1 MISIMRK
8 KTILTLVLSAIFTT
22 VTVNT
27 AQSQAAQPAQPP
39 QQPTAQPAQPPRPAR
54 PVPVPTWTGAAS
66 MDAKSISKGTIDW
79 SKTGQEIDGFGAS
92 GAFQVAKTLMN
103 FPEPGRSEILDILF
117 SPTKGAGLS
126 IVRNIVGDGAAVG
139 GGSPTFEPQE
149 GVYRWTGDED
159 QIWLMQEAGKRG
171 ATRYMSTVWS
181 PPAWMKTN
189 NSPVGGR
196 LRPDKYLAFAEY
208 LSMYI
213 RGYKEHFGI
222 DLYAISLANEPDVT
236 VRYSSCY
243 WNGQEFHDFLKF
255 LIPVFERDKITAKVI
270 VGELTGWSENPVLE
284 TLADSVTAARLDIV
298 GVHAYHT
305 ADKDPFPPIS
315 QRSGTLVETLKHKK
329 KIWETEV
336 SNLGRN
342 YPDIRDGI
350 YWAKVIHTHVAENG
364 TNAWLYWWAISSPGS
379 GQGMTHP
386 DSRTKTYTIDKR
398 LYTMGN
404 FSKFVRPGYFLV
416 PMNSELMS
424 GVLASAY
431 KSEPDNKLVVVVIN
445 ENTIA
450 RKLELTLTGVNAT
463 LAAPW
468 RTSEKEDLVSLP
480 ELKIADNILKATLA
494 PSSVT
499 TFVVS
504 VTPNPVAV
512 TPK

>member
-1 MISIMRK
+1 MRK
-8 KTILTLVLSAIFTT
+8 KTILTLVVSAILTT
-22 VTVNT
+22 VMVHT
-27 AQSQAAQPAQPP
+27 AQSQTVQPSQPP
-39 QQPTAQPAQPPRPAR
+39 KVQPIQPVR

-66 MDAKSISKGTIDW
+66 MDATAKSTGIIDW
-79 SKTGQEIDGFGAS
+79 SKSAQEIDGFGAS
-92 GAFQVAKTLMN
+92 GAFHMARTLMN
-103 FPEPGRSEILDILF
+103 FPEPQRSEILDILF

-126 IVRNIVGDGAAVG
+126 IVRNIVGDGGTVG
-139 GGSPTFEPQE
+139 GASPTFEPQE
-149 GVYRWTGDED
+149 GVWNWTGDED

-189 NSPVGGR
+189 NNVVGGR
-196 LRPDKYLAFAEY
+196 LRPDKYLAFADY
-208 LSMYI
+208 LSAYI

-222 DLYAISLANEPDVT
+222 DIYAISLANEPDVT

-243 WNGQEFHDFLKF
+243 WNGDEFHDFLKF
-255 LIPVFERDKITAKVI
+255 LIPVFERDKITSKVI

-284 TLADSVTAARLDIV
+284 SLADSVTAARIDIV

-342 YPDIRDGI
+342 YPDMRDGL
-350 YWAKVIHTHVAENG
+350 YWAKVIHTHVAENS
-364 TNAWLYWWAISSPGS
+364 TNAWLYWWAVSSPGS
-379 GQGMTHP
+379 GQGMAHP

-424 GVLASAY
+424 GVQVSAY
-431 KSEPDNKLVVVVIN
+431 KSEPERQLVIVVIN

-450 RKLELTLTGVNAT
+450 RKLELSLSGVNAIS
-463 LAAPW
+463 AAPW
-468 RTSEKEDLVSLP
+468 RTSEKEDLTSLP
-480 ELKIADNILKATLA
+480 ELKIADNILKATLV

-499 TFVVS
+499 TFVI
-504 VTPNPVAV
+504 PV
-512 TPK
+512 KLIQ